1 MDFSKHTLIDFNGES
16 RIKLDSTYTRT
27 TLANKMIATWVEYI
41 ECDRK
46 CSRSS
51 YCKYVKKDPLNKN
64 RTLEIKCGVAT
75 TAIKYFVKHT
85 FYLLESIDEK
95 SVQNYLDGAF
105 YYYKFIY
112 GTEVSTGHFLN
123 DYYLNSWGSYASH
136 TFGQLRYIREDLN
149 QLIHY
154 WKDITELNVAKN
166 MILVEGESE
175 EIFVKTIECTSL
187 GWFPQMD
194 IRNYGGKG
202 NASAK
207 KMKSLIDEFQNRG
220 YKIFIEGD
228 ADNNK
233 RQAINTLVTKNIIPE
248 DNLFVFEIDFE
259 SSIPWDLLLAT
270 LKSLK
275 LNENIKDVN
284 EFKELMKAKD
294 KSIIKILKEKY
305 SIDLE
310 PIKIIFAEKLASI
323 INKTDNCWRRE
334 EFMKSELGKFLLFI
348 RVIL

>member
-1 MDFSKHTLIDFNGES
+1 MDFSKYTLFDFDGES
-16 RIKLDSTYTRT
+16 RLDLDGNYTRT
-27 TLANKMIATWVEYI
+27 TLANIMIETWVEYI

-51 YCKYVKKDPLNKN
+51 YCKYVKKDPVNSN
-64 RTLEIKCGVAT
+64 RTLEIKCGVAI
-75 TAIKYFVKHT
+75 TAIKNFVKHT
-85 FYLLESIDEK
+85 FYLLETLDEK
-95 SVQNYLDGAF
+95 SIQSYLDGAY

-112 GTEVSTGHFLN
+112 GTEVSIGHYLN
-123 DYYLNSWGSYASH
+123 NYYLDSWGRYASR

-149 QLIHY
+149 QIIHH
-154 WKDITELNVAKN
+154 WKNIAEFYVEKN
-166 MILVEGESE
+166 IILVEGESE

-202 NASAK
+202 NVGAR
-207 KMKSLIDEFQNRG
+207 KMKSLIEEFKNRG

-233 RQAINTLVTKNIIPE
+233 KQVINTLVTKNIIPVE
-248 DNLFVFEIDFE
+248 NLFVFEIDFE

-275 LNENIKDVN
+275 LDKNIDDIH
-284 EFKELMKAKD
+284 EFSELVTSKN

-310 PIKIIFAEKLASI
+310 PIKIMFAQKLAAI
-323 INKTDNCWRRE
+323 INKNDNCWRRG
-334 EFMKSELGKFLLFI
+334 EFMKSELGKFLVFI
-348 RVIL
+348 RGIL